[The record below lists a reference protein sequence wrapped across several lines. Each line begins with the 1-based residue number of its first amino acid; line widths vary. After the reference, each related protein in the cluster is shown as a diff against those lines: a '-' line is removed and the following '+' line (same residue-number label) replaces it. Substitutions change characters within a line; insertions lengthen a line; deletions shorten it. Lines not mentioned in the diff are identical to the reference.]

1 MSKLTN
7 YRVQQAL
14 GNTSIK
20 MAITSNIQSSSDL
33 LERVAHRR
41 KRQHTEQLVVSWL
54 LRLAAIISILT
65 TVGIVIILGT
75 QSIGFFAEVSPWEF
89 LTGTE
94 WAPLFSPQKFGVLSL
109 VGGTLLVAV
118 IAGIVSLTLGLG
130 AAIFLSEYAPERL
143 RRVLKPILEVLAGIP
158 TVVYGYFAL
167 TFVTPILQNIFGHDN
182 VIVFNALSAG
192 LVMGLMIMPM
202 VSTLSEDAMVA
213 VPRSLRDAAYALGA
227 TRFEVS
233 TKVVIPAAL
242 SGIVASFIL
251 GVSRAIGETMI
262 VKIAAGATPN
272 LTLNPL
278 ESIQAMTAYIVQVSL
293 GETPQGSLEYK
304 TIFAVGLLLFIITL
318 CMNIIGRWVISRF
331 RQQYE

>member
-1 MSKLTN
+1 MSSTTEIESN
-7 YRVQQAL
+7 RAL
-14 GNTSIK
+14 H
-20 MAITSNIQSSSDL
+20 
-33 LERVAHRR
+33 ERVARRRRNQHR
-41 KRQHTEQLVVSWL
+41 EQVLVSIL
-54 LRLAAIISILT
+54 LVGAALISILT
-65 TVGIVIILGT
+65 TIGIVVILVA
-75 QSIGFFAEVSPWEF
+75 QSIGFFAEVSVWEF
-89 LTGTE
+89 LLGTE

-167 TFVTPILQNIFGHDN
+167 TFVTPILQGIFGYDQ

-304 TIFAVGLLLFIITL
+304 TIFAVGLLLFAMTL
-318 CMNIIGRWVISRF
+318 GMNIVGRWVISRF
-331 RQQYE
+331 RQQYD

>member
-1 MSKLTN
+1 MSTITELETN
-7 YRVQQAL
+7 QVLHDRV
-14 GNTSIK
+14 T
-20 MAITSNIQSSSDL
+20 
-33 LERVAHRR
+33 RR
-41 KRQHTEQLVVSWL
+41 RRRQHVEQTIVTWL
-54 LRLAAIISILT
+54 LRIAALISILT
-65 TVGIVIILGT
+65 TIGIVIILVA
-75 QSIGFFAEVSPWEF
+75 QSVGFFAEVSVWDF

-94 WAPLFSPQKFGVLSL
+94 WAPFFRPQKFGVLSL
-109 VGGTLLVAV
+109 VGGTLLVAG
-118 IAGIVSLTLGLG
+118 IAGIVSLSLGLG
-130 AAIFLSEYAPERL
+130 AAIFLSEYAPEKL

-167 TFVTPILQNIFGHDN
+167 TFITPILQGIFGADR

-202 VSTLSEDAMVA
+202 VSTLSEDAMIA

-227 TRFEVS
+227 TRFEVA
-233 TKVVIPAAL
+233 TRVVIPAAL

-251 GVSRAIGETMI
+251 AVSRAIGETMI

-278 ESIQAMTAYIVQVSL
+278 ESVQAMTAYIVQVSL

-304 TIFAVGLLLFIITL
+304 TIFAVGLLLFVMTL
-318 CMNIIGRWVISRF
+318 AMNIIGRWVISRF
-331 RQQYE
+331 RQQYD

>member
-1 MSKLTN
+1 MSLQVATN
-7 YRVQQAL
+7 
-14 GNTSIK
+14 TTIE
-20 MAITSNIQSSSDL
+20 SNEAV
-33 LERVAHRR
+33 LERVARR
-41 KRQHTEQLVVSWL
+41 RRRQHAEQALVTWL
-54 LRLAAIISILT
+54 LRAAALISILT
-65 TVGIVIILGT
+65 TVGIVIILVA
-75 QSIGFFAEVSPWEF
+75 QSAGFFAEVSVWEF

-109 VGGTLLVAV
+109 VSGTLLVAV

-143 RRVLKPILEVLAGIP
+143 RRILKPILEVLAGIP

-167 TFVTPILQNIFGHDN
+167 TFVTPILQSIFGSDQ

-251 GVSRAIGETMI
+251 AVSRAIGETMI

-304 TIFAVGLLLFIITL
+304 TIFAVGLLLFVMTL
-318 CMNIIGRWVISRF
+318 GMNIVGRWVISRF

>member
-1 MSKLTN
+1 MSTTTG
-7 YRVQQAL
+7 L
-14 GNTSIK
+14 GPDQETY
-20 MAITSNIQSSSDL
+20 D
-33 LERVAHRR
+33 RVARR
-41 KRQHTEQLVVSWL
+41 RRRQHLEQAVVSWL
-54 LRLAAIISILT
+54 LRAAALISILT
-65 TVGIVIILGT
+65 TIGVVVILVV
-75 QSIGFFAEVSPWEF
+75 QSSGFFAEVSVWEF
-89 LTGTE
+89 LSGTE
-94 WAPLFSPQKFGVLSL
+94 WAPLLSPQKFGVLSL

-167 TFVTPILQNIFGHDN
+167 TFVTPILQDIFGADR

-227 TRFEVS
+227 TRFEVATS
-233 TKVVIPAAL
+233 VVIPAAL

-251 GVSRAIGETMI
+251 AVSRAIGETMI

-304 TIFAVGLLLFIITL
+304 TIFAVGLLLFVMTL
-318 CMNIIGRWVISRF
+318 AMNIVGRWVISRF
-331 RQQYE
+331 RQEYE

>member
-1 MSKLTN
+1 MATN
-7 YRVQQAL
+7 TEIDT
-14 GNTSIK
+14 N
-20 MAITSNIQSSSDL
+20 
-33 LERVAHRR
+33 LELHQRVARR
-41 KRQHTEQLVVSWL
+41 RRRQYIEQTIVTWL
-54 LRLAAIISILT
+54 LRAAALISIFT
-65 TVGIVIILGT
+65 TVGIVIILVA
-75 QSIGFFAEVSPWEF
+75 QSAGFFAEVSVWEF

-109 VGGTLLVAV
+109 VGGTLLVAL

-143 RRVLKPILEVLAGIP
+143 RRILKPILEVLAGIP

-167 TFVTPILQNIFGHDN
+167 TFLTPILQDIFGQDR

-251 GVSRAIGETMI
+251 AVSRAIGETMI

-304 TIFAVGLLLFIITL
+304 TIFAVGLLLFVMTL
-318 CMNIIGRWVISRF
+318 AMNIVGRWVISRF

>member
-1 MSKLTN
+1 
-7 YRVQQAL
+7 
-14 GNTSIK
+14 
-20 MAITSNIQSSSDL
+20 MAITSEIESNQAL
-33 LERVAHRR
+33 LARVARR
-41 KRQHTEQLVVSWL
+41 RRRQHVEQNVVNWL
-54 LRLAAIISILT
+54 LRTAALISILT
-65 TVGIVIILGT
+65 TVGIVIILVA
-75 QSIGFFAEVSPWEF
+75 QSAGFFAEVSVWEF

-109 VGGTLLVAV
+109 VGGTLLVAS
-118 IAGIVSLTLGLG
+118 IAGVVSLTLGLG

-167 TFVTPILQNIFGHDN
+167 TFVTPILQSIFGQDQ

-251 GVSRAIGETMI
+251 GVSRAVGETMI

-304 TIFAVGLLLFIITL
+304 TIFAVGLLLFVMTL
-318 CMNIIGRWVISRF
+318 AMNIVGRWVISRF
-331 RQQYE
+331 RQQYD